1 MARDIPHLDLND
13 FYSTDTEKRET
24 FIKTLGDGLL
34 AFGFLTVEGHGIDP
48 SVTEATYRSFERFF
62 ALDEATKRKYASIR
76 GGARGY
82 TPFGQEH
89 AKNNPYPDL
98 KEFWHVGQTP
108 PADHPLAQIYPVNIW
123 PSEIPEMEAAVRKLY
138 TALERCASTLLTAL
152 EEYFVLPQG
161 TFSSMI
167 QHGNS
172 ILRAIHYPPLPTAPP
187 PGSVR
192 AAAHEDIN
200 LITLLSE
207 SKGSGLE
214 LLTHEGQWLAV
225 DALEG
230 DIVVDSGD
238 MLYRIT
244 NGVVPATTHRVVN
257 PEGTKNTSRYSIP
270 FFVHPFPDCD
280 LSVLPHFVTDERPV
294 QFDPIT
300 AQGFLDQR
308 LREIGLLKD

>member
-1 MARDIPHLDLND
+1 MARDIPHINLHD
-13 FYSTDTEKRET
+13 FHSQDTQKREA

-34 AFGFLTVEGHGIDP
+34 EFGFLTVEGHGIDP
-48 SVTEATYRSFERFF
+48 AVTEGTYDAFQSFF
-62 ALDEATKRKYASIR
+62 AMDEETKKQYAGIR

-89 AKNNPYPDL
+89 AKDNPYPDL

-108 PADHPLAQIYPVNIW
+108 PADHPLSKVYPANVW
-123 PSEIPEMEAAVRKLY
+123 PKEIERMEETVLKLY
-138 TALERCASTLLTAL
+138 KALENCASTMLCAL
-152 EEYFVLPQG
+152 EEYFKLPQG
-161 TFSSMI
+161 TFSSMM
-167 QHGNS
+167 QNGNS
-172 ILRAIHYPPLPTAPP
+172 ILRAIHYPPLPAAPP
-187 PGSVR
+187 AGSVR

-214 LLTHEGQWLAV
+214 ILTHEGQWLAV

-238 MLYRIT
+238 MLSRVT
-244 NGVVPATTHRVVN
+244 NGIVPATTHRVVN
-257 PEGTKNTSRYSIP
+257 PEGSKNTSRYSIP
-270 FFVHPFPDCD
+270 FFVHPYPECD
-280 LSVLPHFVTDERPV
+280 LSVLPHFVTEDRPA
-294 QFDPIT
+294 QFTSIT